1 MPLDHGC
8 LHVLRLARVSGL
20 VVEWLP
26 ATESARVRFSA
37 NAFFANLGTTHS
49 AQMSRQLPELVTGT
63 QSRVAQWSAR
73 WAHNPQVVG
82 SKPTS
87 ATFVCDKSLSG
98 RNRTSDP
105 VIAHNYSHML
115 YQLSYAEGCKT
126 SPASIAQL
134 GERQTED
141 LKVLGS
147 IPSGGTFSELQ
158 WPSG

>member
-1 MPLDHGC
+1 
-8 LHVLRLARVSGL
+8 
-20 VVEWLP
+20 
-26 ATESARVRFSA
+26 
-37 NAFFANLGTTHS
+37 
-49 AQMSRQLPELVTGT
+49 
-63 QSRVAQWSAR
+63 VAQWSAR

-87 ATFVCDKSLSG
+87 ASFLCVWKKSLSG

-115 YQLSYAEGCKT
+115 YQLSYAEGCRNST
-126 SPASIAQL
+126 PASIAQL

-147 IPSGGTFSELQ
+147 IPSGGTFSHLMQ
-158 WPSG
+158 KHLPWGSNPRPQD